1 MKYQH
6 YKTQNQITSLVMK
19 IFRILLSNYANIL
32 KLPPMSHI
40 HDQISSDEK
49 DLSEAT
55 IDIMKKTKTTEYG
68 ELKFVVLEK
77 MEAGTPKHYAT
88 L

>member
-1 MKYQH
+1 
-6 YKTQNQITSLVMK
+6 
-19 IFRILLSNYANIL
+19 
-32 KLPPMSHI
+32 MSHI